1 MASPAKHAGRLAGQP
16 GSGTSRNTRSA
27 RPRRW
32 PPVWLAA
39 VITAVVVSV
48 GCAACS
54 SPNSSSDPG
63 STAGTTAD
71 QQGLAYAQ
79 CMRSHGVPNYP
90 DPLGNGTFSGSA
102 LNDLGVSQ
110 STLQAAEDAC
120 SRLQPKSP
128 LPNEPVEDL
137 YKEDLKFAAC
147 MRSHGEPDF
156 PDPTVTGQSIGWT
169 FPFSQ
174 TQTSRYQSARNSC
187 RRYLAGGGMA

>member
-1 MASPAKHAGRLAGQP
+1 MASLAQHADKLAGQP
-16 GSGTSRNTRSA
+16 GSGAPRNTRSA

-32 PPVWLAA
+32 PPVWLAV
-39 VITAVVVSV
+39 VITAAAV

-54 SPNSSSDPG
+54 SPDSSSDPG
-63 STAGTTAD
+63 STGGTTAY

-90 DPLGNGTFSGSA
+90 DPLSNGTFSGST

-110 STLQAAEDAC
+110 STLQAADDAC

-128 LPNEPVEDL
+128 LPNEPVEEL
-137 YKEDLKFAAC
+137 YKDDLKFAAC

-156 PDPTVTGQSIGWT
+156 PNPTLTGQSVGWS

-174 TQTSRYQSARNSC
+174 TQTSRYQTAQNDC
-187 RRYLAGGGMA
+187 RKYRVGGGMP